1 MIRSGRLFGRGLAV
15 QTSAPSLPKGGI
27 RGRFDTQYTTEEN
40 RRHWA
45 MADGMSVDASAS
57 WLVRRTLRIRSRY
70 EFHNNSYLMGICR
83 TVANYVVGTG
93 PRLQMLT
100 PDKALNAQIEDLWN
114 EWAREIRLA
123 DTLWLMR
130 LARLYNGES
139 FALLRTNPRLECPV
153 KLDVFQVEA
162 DQVSSPLFGLYPAQY
177 PDQYFD
183 GLVLDPY
190 GRPLEYHVLRQHPGA
205 YGAFVIL
212 GYQFDTWPAQYVLH
226 DYKRIRPGQQRGI
239 PELVPALSL
248 IAKLRRY
255 TDAVVAAAE
264 TAADIALAVETQGP
278 ADPTEDSGGT
288 AMNAFD
294 TVEFRPR
301 MGTVLPDGYRISQ
314 IKAEQPTTTFD
325 MFTNMLLREICRCLD
340 LPAIFASLDARDANM
355 SSAYVVTQPFARC
368 IEVDR
373 AGYNLLLDR
382 ILDEFLTE
390 AIRVPGA
397 LPGELP
403 DEFPHHWMWPS
414 IGNHADPDKVAS
426 AQQIRLSS
434 GTTSIPREFAKDGLD
449 WEAEQEQDAKSMGL
463 DLIEYR
469 RLLVQKRFGSLG
481 GTPPGANAAGDP
493 NQKPGTPGTEPASAD
508 EETDADDVDDV

>member
-1 MIRSGRLFGRGLAV
+1 MIRRITDMIRSGRLFGRGPAV
-15 QTSAPSLPKGGI
+15 QTTALSPHI
-27 RGRFDTQYTTEEN
+27 RGRFDSQYTTDEN

-45 MADGMSVDASAS
+45 LADGMSVDASAS
-57 WLVRRTLRIRSRY
+57 WLVRRTLRVRSRY

-100 PDKALNAQIEDLWN
+100 PDKKLNALIETLWN
-114 EWAREIRLA
+114 DWAKEIRLA

-139 FALLRTNPRLECPV
+139 FALLRTNPRLVCPV

-177 PDQYFD
+177 PDQHFD
-183 GLVLDPY
+183 GVVLDPY

-212 GYQFDTWPAQYVLH
+212 GYQFDAWPARYVLH

-278 ADPTEDSGGT
+278 ADPTDDST

-301 MGTVLPDGYRISQ
+301 MGTVLPDGYKISQ

-325 MFTNMLLREICRCLD
+325 MFANMLLREICRCLD

-355 SSAYVVTQPFARC
+355 SSAYVVTQPFARS

-373 AGYNLLLDR
+373 AGYNLQLDR

-403 DEFPHHWMWPS
+403 NEFPHHWMWPS

-449 WEAEQEQDAKSMGL
+449 WEAEQEQDAKSMGI

-469 RLLVQKRFGSLG
+469 RLLVQKRFGS
-481 GTPPGANAAGDP
+481 PGGDP
-493 NQKPGTPGTEPASAD
+493 NQKPGTPESKPASTD